1 MTHCTACAKPIDATA
16 PYCTHCGAAQK
27 PAVQSAMP
35 PGMGQTNTKQTHLFE
50 STSATFQVR
59 WTYWA
64 WLALAVASNF
74 VGGYGYLVGCA
85 VIPYLLVSVFMARRQ
100 WQHHQLLDAINASR
114 QTAPST
120 NAASAAPATSTET
133 NHAN

>member
-1 MTHCTACAKPIDATA
+1 MTHCTACSKPIDATA

-27 PAVQSAMP
+27 PALQSAMP
-35 PGMGQTNTKQTHLFE
+35 PNMSQTNAKQTHLFQT
-50 STSATFQVR
+50 TSNTFQVR

-64 WLALAVASNF
+64 WLAVAVTSNF
-74 VGGYGYLVGCA
+74 VGGYGYLVGC
-85 VIPYLLVSVFMARRQ
+85 VVMPYLLVSVFIARKQ
-100 WQHHQLLDAINASR
+100 WQHQQLLDAVNASR

-120 NAASAAPATSTET
+120 NAPSTAPATSSET

>member
-1 MTHCTACAKPIDATA
+1 MTYCTTCAKPIEATA
-16 PYCTHCGAAQK
+16 PFCTHCGAAQK
-27 PAVQSAMP
+27 AAPQPVIALSQS
-35 PGMGQTNTKQTHLFE
+35 QTNTKQTHLFQTT
-50 STSATFQVR
+50 STTFQVR

-74 VGGYGYLVGCA
+74 FGGYSYLIACA
-85 VIPYLLVSVFMARRQ
+85 VIPYLLVSVFIARKQ
-100 WQHHQLLDAINASR
+100 WQHQQLLDAVNASR

-120 NAASAAPATSTET
+120 DAASAALATSTET